1 MNKTSVFR
9 SAEGKDKIRAY
20 YNNILNFFP
29 FSQRFVETS
38 FGRTFALEAGNEE
51 NPTVIL
57 VHGSCS
63 NSAAWLGDM
72 AAFAARFHVFA
83 VDMPGEPG
91 NSEDNRL
98 NFESGEHSMWLS
110 EAMDALGKK
119 NAVIIGNSM
128 GGWLALHFAA
138 SHPVRTKALV
148 LLAPSGIVPPRQ
160 AFTDQTANIANSP
173 EKAGAVGEAV
183 LADASIPKE
192 VLEFMNLVMTNFIPF
207 TGALPVLTDEQMK
220 VLTMPVLY
228 IAGTSDVTMDT
239 TKAAQRLSEL
249 VPHAKV
255 SLGDGPH
262 VITSAAE
269 TIILFLE
276 KEL

>member
-1 MNKTSVFR
+1 MNRASVFR
-9 SAEGKDKIRAY
+9 SAEGREKIRAY

-38 FGRTFALEAGNEE
+38 FGRTFALEAGNED
-51 NPTVIL
+51 NPAIVLI
-57 VHGSCS
+57 HGSCS

-91 NSEDNRL
+91 NSDDNRL
-98 NFESGEHSMWLS
+98 NFESGEYPMWLS
-110 EAMDALGKK
+110 EVMDALGTK

-138 SHPVRTKALV
+138 SHPERTKALV

-160 AFTDQTANIANSP
+160 TFTDQTANIANSP
-173 EKAGAVGEAV
+173 EKAGAVGETV
-183 LADASIPKE
+183 LANASIPKE

-220 VLTMPVLY
+220 ALTMPVLY

-255 SLGDGPH
+255 ILGDGAH

-269 TIILFLE
+269 TIIPFLE
-276 KEL
+276 EEP